1 MEKRPMDRE
10 TRERKRRTRAAWK
23 KVWHIARP
31 ILVIAVSLCICYVL
45 LSKVTTKVLD
55 KFLFPV
61 DPADATPVTVTVA
74 SGSGAS
80 AIAKLLY
87 EAGGTDDNDELLSPG
102 LIKSKAV
109 FKVYVD
115 FTGKSSK
122 LRAGTY
128 VLSRNM
134 DIPQIVDIICEGNPP
149 KATVRFTITEGSDVE
164 AVAAKLI
171 EQGVLKDDAEF
182 LSLCKSG
189 DAFTDYAFVKEI
201 LDEQAQTGQ
210 ARDYVLEGYLF
221 PDTYEVYADA
231 SAKTIINKMLM
242 QFLAVF
248 SDEYIARA
256 QELDMSTDDVV
267 KLAALIEKEA
277 KVGDD
282 FAKVSAVFHNRLKA
296 DMPMES
302 DASLRYIFKQ
312 NILNWTQTQR
322 QDESPYNTIVY
333 KGLGLGPITNPGRR
347 AIEAALY
354 PDEAFVEEEYLFFVL
369 KYGWTGELA
378 YAKTNEAHDE
388 NVAQYSQY
396 WAMTEKPADFKEETQ
411 EDD

>member
-23 KVWHIARP
+23 RVWHIARP
-31 ILVIAVSLCICYVL
+31 ILVVAVSLCICYALV
-45 LSKVTTKVLD
+45 SKAATKVLD

-61 DPADATPVTVTVA
+61 DPNDATPVTVTVD

-87 EAGGTDDNDELLSPG
+87 EAGGTDAEDEPLSPG

-149 KATVRFTITEGSDVE
+149 KATVRFTIIEGSDVE
-164 AVAAKLI
+164 AVAAKLM
-171 EQGVLKDDAEF
+171 ELGVLKEDTEF
-182 LSLCKSG
+182 LSLCRSG
-189 DAFTDYAFVKEI
+189 EAFTDYAFVKEI

-248 SDEYIARA
+248 NDEYISRA
-256 QELDMSTDDVV
+256 QELDMSTDDVI

-277 KVGDD
+277 KLSSD
-282 FAKVSAVFHNRLKA
+282 FSKVSAVFHNRLKA

-312 NILNWTQTQR
+312 NLLNWTQAQR
-322 QDESPYNTIVY
+322 QDASLYNTIAH
-333 KGLGLGPITNPGRR
+333 KGLGLGPITNPGRK

-354 PDEAFVEEEYLFFVL
+354 PDETYLEEEYLFFVL

-388 NVAQYSQY
+388 NVAKYSQY
-396 WAMTEKPADFKEETQ
+396 WSITEKPADFKEET
-411 EDD
+411 EGN